1 MFSNRRRGRGGFP
14 LFLLA
19 FQVLRALSG
28 GNELFPVTLAL
39 IIGNV
44 AAFIQPSFGGQRYSR
59 YSSANFNWP
68 DIEDICISAGDVW
81 YKHQWK
87 RLVLSPFFHLD
98 EWHIY
103 YNMIS
108 LLWKGISLERHFGSA
123 YFLYMTSVFSV
134 LTGVVYCGLQFLL
147 SEYFGSSSYVWQ
159 CAAGFS
165 GVLFAFKV
173 VTTYGMPQHTV
184 YIMGFIPIPSRH
196 ATWAEL
202 ILIHVLVPRS
212 SFTGHLA
219 GILVGLLYV
228 KDPLKLIMDLPLGG
242 TQWLGSF
249 SGRQPR
255 FQGSGQSGYRNSGEP
270 PHNPVHD
277 HHRGVSD
284 DEVGE
289 EVDNDSEDEALQIA
303 IRQSLADRSRREPHY
318 AIPTTSSTAPPPYNP
333 EYTLN
338 THPSPE
344 GATTGESDVNYSNRV
359 NMQEYAADRSSLR
372 QRPPQG
378 RQPLDELRAARL
390 SRFEQSRK

>member
-1 MFSNRRRGRGGFP
+1 MEKDGRCGQLRQRAPFTRLKWNWEKSAGFPLFGSVLIAFIRVQVFCDPSFSAMFSNRRRGRGGFP

-59 YSSANFNWP
+59 YSSANFKWP

-103 YNMIS
+103 YNTIS

-228 KDPLKLIMDLPLGG
+228 KGPLKLIMDLPLGG
-242 TQWLGSF
+242 TQWLGMV
-249 SGRQPR
+249 
-255 FQGSGQSGYRNSGEP
+255 Y
-270 PHNPVHD
+270 
-277 HHRGVSD
+277 
-284 DEVGE
+284 
-289 EVDNDSEDEALQIA
+289 
-303 IRQSLADRSRREPHY
+303 
-318 AIPTTSSTAPPPYNP
+318 
-333 EYTLN
+333 
-338 THPSPE
+338 
-344 GATTGESDVNYSNRV
+344 SDVCI
-359 NMQEYAADRSSLR
+359 L
-372 QRPPQG
+372 
-378 RQPLDELRAARL
+378 L
-390 SRFEQSRK
+390 SVLPINVMLLCFV